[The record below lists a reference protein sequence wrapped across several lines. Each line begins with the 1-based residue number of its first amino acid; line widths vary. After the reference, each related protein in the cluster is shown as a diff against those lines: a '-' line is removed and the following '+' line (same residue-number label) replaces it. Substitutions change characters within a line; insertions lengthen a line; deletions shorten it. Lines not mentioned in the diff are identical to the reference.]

1 MVIEATPIPIP
12 ARAPTLSPCGGFDAF
27 DLEDGGPAVGEVEMA
42 LEDVR
47 GVSVDDAVYV
57 GVDVGVDEDVDKG
70 VDEEAGSDDSTVGA
84 NCNDDVEV
92 EDTGSPATATSANK
106 FAVSL
111 QQLASLQHQLSS
123 PHFLTGV
130 LSACHFL
137 TSISPIIVR
146 NNTTYYAFIAD
157 VSQTFHTLPCRIYTP
172 LSPPQLHTF
181 ICSVKSFVILAY
193 TIALANI
200 VDNIRM
206 ASALMV
212 SAITKRLALDIASAG
227 LICNVCNG
235 GTVTVIASAR
245 TGSHPTLWLAYDS
258 CSTLENGKAGTGQS
272 ERNTVYR
279 RILCVATYP
288 MLSRGSIL
296 QVALLQ
302 ERSHHA

>member
-1 MVIEATPIPIP
+1 M
-12 ARAPTLSPCGGFDAF
+12 LSPCGGFDAF

-47 GVSVDDAVYV
+47 GVSVDDAVSV

-123 PHFLTGV
+123 PHSLTGI

-181 ICSVKSFVILAY
+181 ICSVKSFVILA
-193 TIALANI
+193 
-200 VDNIRM
+200 
-206 ASALMV
+206 
-212 SAITKRLALDIASAG
+212 
-227 LICNVCNG
+227 
-235 GTVTVIASAR
+235 
-245 TGSHPTLWLAYDS
+245 
-258 CSTLENGKAGTGQS
+258 
-272 ERNTVYR
+272 
-279 RILCVATYP
+279 
-288 MLSRGSIL
+288 
-296 QVALLQ
+296 
-302 ERSHHA
+302 